1 MRVLLVED
9 TEDLGQAVAERFRRN
24 GHAVDWVSDGE
35 QADSLLRTDR
45 FDLILLDMTLPR
57 MDGFE
62 VLRRLRRRGDVTP
75 VLILTARAEVDDRI
89 DALDIGA
96 DDYLVKP
103 FDFRELEARSR
114 ALLRRQAGAATAQRS
129 YGRLLFDET
138 ARRVF
143 IDAEALELP
152 QREYRLLEIF
162 LNAAGRV
169 LSKEEITDHLFGIE
183 DGVSPNAVELYV
195 ARLRKKLEGTGVRIR
210 TLRGLGYVADVES

>member
-9 TEDLGQAVAERFRRN
+9 TEDLGQAVAERFRRS

-62 VLRRLRRRGDVTP
+62 VLRRLRRRGDATP
-75 VLILTARAEVDDRI
+75 VLILTARAEVDDRV

-114 ALLRRQAGAATAQRS
+114 VLLRRQAGAASAQRT
-129 YGRLLFDET
+129 YGRLLFDEL

-143 IDAEALELP
+143 IDEEALELP

-162 LNAAGRV
+162 LAAVGRV
-169 LSKEEITDHLFGIE
+169 LSKEEIADHLFGIE
-183 DGVSPNAVELYV
+183 DVVGPNVVELYV
-195 ARLRKKLEGTGVRIR
+195 GRLRKKLEGTGVRIR